1 MKFSNKIKWIAS
13 ILLVFLIVLSTNL
26 IDRANFNRINGAV
39 TTIYEDRMVATAI
52 LMDMVIHIKDKE
64 VALLSSDTVYS
75 NKENKAI
82 NKAIDS
88 NMEAFQKT
96 KLTDGEQIV
105 FDNLEGKITELI
117 QLERNDGIAKEVIL
131 QKTAVIV
138 ERLQELSEI
147 QLKEGKQQMV
157 ISNQAM
163 ETIDWFTKGEI
174 IFLILIAILLQL
186 IIFYKP
192 VKSSEDSY

>member
-82 NKAIDS
+82 NKAIAS
-88 NMEAFQKT
+88 NMEAFKKT

-105 FDNLEGKITELI
+105 FDNLEGKINELI
-117 QLERNDGIAKEVIL
+117 QLERNHGIAKEVIL

-138 ERLQELSEI
+138 EKLQELSEI
-147 QLKEGKQQMV
+147 QLKEGKQQML
-157 ISNQAM
+157 ISNNAM
-163 ETIDWFTKGEI
+163 KIINWFTKGEI
-174 IFLILIAILLQL
+174 IFLILIAILLQV

-192 VKSSEDSY
+192 VKAYEDSH